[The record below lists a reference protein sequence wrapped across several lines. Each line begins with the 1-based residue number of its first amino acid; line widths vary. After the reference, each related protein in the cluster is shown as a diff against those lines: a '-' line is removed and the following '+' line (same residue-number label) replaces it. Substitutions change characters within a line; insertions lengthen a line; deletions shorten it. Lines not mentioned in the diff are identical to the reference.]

1 MHCFRRPTGLLL
13 CAAAASLT
21 LAASAHAVTF
31 SNATP
36 ITINDATTQAPSA
49 STPYPSPI
57 ALSGVIGTVTDVTA
71 TLHGFAHTCPTDVD
85 MLLVGPHGQESILM
99 SDAGDCTGNTRPAV
113 DIVFSTS
120 GQPIPC
126 IQAPGSTLPG
136 GTYAPTDRTPA
147 DQTTCHDIGP
157 DPDVFNAPAPPGP
170 WPTGLGVFNGVDP
183 NGTWSLYTMD
193 QYNEDSGSI
202 DGGWSLDLAIPP
214 GTLGTA
220 PAITGSP
227 EVGKTLRA
235 VSGTLGNG
243 AVASYQW
250 SRCTAT
256 GTGCAAIA
264 GATQGTYKP
273 VSADKGHVL
282 FVTETAVTS
291 GGNSTPL
298 ASTATKPVGPALLS
312 SSGTKKSQNV
322 VKQKGLIASL
332 KSNIGGTL
340 SATATVGIP
349 SGSKVVRFKSAKK
362 TLRAGRKTTVRLKLS
377 KSGLRSITG
386 ALAHGRKLKAK
397 LTLVVKDAGGGR
409 ATKRLTVRLKG

>member
-1 MHCFRRPTGLLL
+1 
-13 CAAAASLT
+13 
-21 LAASAHAVTF
+21 
-31 SNATP
+31 
-36 ITINDATTQAPSA
+36 
-49 STPYPSPI
+49 
-57 ALSGVIGTVTDVTA
+57 
-71 TLHGFAHTCPTDVD
+71 
-85 MLLVGPHGQESILM
+85 
-99 SDAGDCTGNTRPAV
+99 
-113 DIVFSTS
+113 
-120 GQPIPC
+120 
-126 IQAPGSTLPG
+126 
-136 GTYAPTDRTPA
+136 
-147 DQTTCHDIGP
+147 
-157 DPDVFNAPAPPGP
+157 
-170 WPTGLGVFNGVDP
+170 
-183 NGTWSLYTMD
+183 GTWSLYTMD

-312 SSGTKKSQNV
+312 SSGTKSSQKV
-322 VKQKGLIASL
+322 VKQKGLVASL

-349 SGSKVVRFKSAKK
+349 SGSKVVGFKSAKK
-362 TLRAGRKTTVRLKLS
+362 TLRAGRKTTVKLKLS

-386 ALAHGRKLKAK
+386 
-397 LTLVVKDAGGGR
+397 
-409 ATKRLTVRLKG
+409 